1 MHKRSAVSF
10 IVSAFIALAIFSLS
24 GCGGSSSTTATTATG
39 ATVSGQVVTPAKG
52 AKLRAKLP
60 SKSKIQGK
68 SKAARS
74 SVKARTLKNQMIL
87 ARRAKLATAPQVGL
101 EGATCQLIDAETK
114 KAVTDSNGQAI
125 TATTDSNGD
134 YTLNGVPPGKSYAIV
149 ATKLTD
155 SNGDGTL
162 DDGVVI
168 KMAIE
173 EVKEGETAKELPD
186 ANEES
191 TMACEK
197 YLDEV
202 EKHVNDANFD
212 PDSINFDEF
221 LSFYEK
227 MSDEEVENLYD
238 KYDDEIDEAAADGSF
253 DLDEVSEVD
262 SAADAVSDLFTV
274 ADESFEETISSILGS
289 DWETML
295 EALDTA
301 IATADETLHNTLAAQ
316 EATQQKPEE
325 DYFEYLAKELT
336 ALGITTTADELHT
349 NFDQADATLQAT
361 LDNIASTQADI
372 DAAYERFYAEQE
384 LIGFGV
390 DLDDVDTELDSLEDA
405 LAAALA
411 ANPTGSVDSF
421 GGSDFENSAAC
432 PEGMVP
438 DPAGGCTTPS
448 MDGGFMC
455 PEGSTFDETTGGCL
469 DTSGGAVCPTGT
481 HEDTTTGECFPDF
494 ITCPEGSHYDDVSA
508 SCVSDTGGE
517 AVCPEGTVKD
527 PSTGECVL
535 DFNVP
540 DTTQPG
546 ELTEADCLSFG
557 GTYDATTMI
566 CTIPEGNVTTD
577 TTLTQVDC
585 EAKGGHY
592 DTATGECHL
601 PTMTA
606 KAKKASTTG
615 EDPVF
620 LAWEALWE
628 FVDFNKADIVG
639 DTLGITVTKDEVDIV
654 NDLIHVGFVDVDGNN
669 ILEESDVTM
678 DYQAI
683 ETAAQAA
690 VANSTQPSE
699 PDWAAI
705 YADGD
710 ISEEEKTTIEAYYAS
725 FDDYYDAYND
735 AYEAAFNDALTAGI
749 VELGTAKIAW
759 AASAETM
766 VDKFTAIQ
774 NIHDDAYDAY
784 IAAWDGYWA
793 GAGNGYE
800 EAYKAYDAA
809 VDAAY
814 AAVITQTGAAD
825 ADEAQDIISTAYA
838 LAQSAYW
845 DAVDSVYFDDN
856 GNGVADAGEYAYE
869 LLDPAE
875 LNSIASQFDD
885 VPGESLAGDMEGF
898 FDELGASDTQLFTV
912 KDAADSLE
920 NGEITGEEFETTME
934 SVFTQM
940 FKDKGVDEA
949 DVTEFFQDVDTA
961 EADYLADVEDAAD
974 GDDDDGDGV
983 DTVDEA
989 IDDLVTDL
997 KAAMTENLVDASD
1010 AAALVQ
1016 TQQDALLDTLL
1027 MAIAGEKEEEAQAK
1041 LRAKG
1046 KAV

>member
-10 IVSAFIALAIFSLS
+10 IVSAFIALAMFSLA
-24 GCGGSSSTTATTATG
+24 GCGGSSSTTTASSATG
-39 ATVSGQVVTPAKG
+39 ATVKGQIVTPAKG

-74 SVKARTLKNQMIL
+74 QVKARTLKNQMIL
-87 ARRAKLATAPQVGL
+87 ARRAKLATAPEVGL
-101 EGATCQLIDAETK
+101 EGAICQLIDAETK

-125 TATTDSNGD
+125 TATTDASGN
-134 YTLNGVPPGKSYAIV
+134 YTLNAVPPGKSYAVV

-155 SNGDGTL
+155 SNGDGIMEGT
-162 DDGVVI
+162 VI

-173 EVKEGETAKELPD
+173 EVKEGDSEVDLPD

-191 TMACEK
+191 TFACEK

-202 EKHVNDANFD
+202 EKHLNDANFD

-221 LSFYEK
+221 LSFYEG

-238 KYDDEIDEAAADGSF
+238 KYDDEVDQAAADGSF
-253 DLDEVSEVD
+253 DLDEISEVD
-262 SAADAVSDLFTV
+262 SAADVVGDLFTV
-274 ADESFEETISSILGS
+274 ADEAFEGTISSILGS
-289 DWETML
+289 NWETL
-295 EALDTA
+295 LDELDTA
-301 IATADETLHNTLAAQ
+301 ISAADEQLHNSIALQ

-336 ALGITTTADELHT
+336 ALGITTTAVELHT

-361 LDNIASTQADI
+361 LDDTASTQADI

-390 DLDDVDTELDSLEDA
+390 NLADVDTELDSLEDA

-411 ANPTGSVDSF
+411 ANPTGSVDNF

-432 PEGMVP
+432 PDGMEP
-438 DPAGGCTTPS
+438 DPAGGCSAVTEF
-448 MDGGFMC
+448 GC
-455 PEGSTFDETTGGCL
+455 PAGTHLDNATGSCVDDATGA
-469 DTSGGAVCPTGT
+469 AVCPTGT
-481 HEDTTTGECFPDF
+481 HEDATTGKCVPDF
-494 ITCPEGSHYDDVSA
+494 FACPAGSHLDDVTGTCVDDISA
-508 SCVSDTGGE
+508 TT
-517 AVCPEGTVKD
+517 VCPEGMVFD
-527 PSTGECVL
+527 STGACVL
-535 DFNVP
+535 DIP
-540 DTTQPG
+540 HDSTTQPG
-546 ELTEADCLSFG
+546 ELTQAECESFG
-557 GTYDATTMI
+557 GTYDTATGV
-566 CTIPEGNVTTD
+566 CNIPAGGYTTE
-577 TTLTQVDC
+577 TTLTQMEC
-585 EAKGGHY
+585 ETQGGHY
-592 DTATGECHL
+592 DTTTGNCHL
-601 PTMTA
+601 PAATTTA
-606 KAKKASTTG
+606 KAKKAATTG
-615 EDPVF
+615 EDPVYE
-620 LAWEALWE
+620 AWAALWNL
-628 FVDFNKADIVG
+628 VDFMKADIVG
-639 DTLGITVTKDEVDIV
+639 DALGITVTKAEAELVDE
-654 NDLIHVGFVDVDGNN
+654 LIHVGFVDVDGDN
-669 ILEESDVTM
+669 ILEESDVTI

-683 ETAAQAA
+683 EAAAQAA

-705 YADGD
+705 YADGEID
-710 ISEEEKTTIEAYYAS
+710 ETEKAAIEAYYSS

-759 AASAETM
+759 AASAGAM

-774 NIHDDAYDAY
+774 HIQNAAYDAY
-784 IAAWDGYWA
+784 INAWDGYWA

-800 EAYKAYDAA
+800 EAYKAYDEA

-825 ADEAQDIISTAYA
+825 ADEAQDIISTAFA
-838 LAQSAYW
+838 MAQGAYW

-885 VPGESLAGDMEGF
+885 VPGESLAGDMGGF
-898 FDELGASDTQLFTV
+898 FEDLGASDTQLFTV

-920 NGEITGEEFETTME
+920 SGEITGEEFETTME
-934 SVFTQM
+934 SVFKQM
-940 FKDKGVDEA
+940 FTDKGVDEA

-1010 AAALVQ
+1010 TVALVQ
-1016 TQQDALLDTLL
+1016 LQQDALLDTLL

>member
-10 IVSAFIALAIFSLS
+10 ILSAFIALAVFSLS

-60 SKSKIQGK
+60 SKSRIQGK

-74 SVKARTLKNQMIL
+74 LVKARALKNQMIL
-87 ARRAKLATAPQVGL
+87 ARRAKLATAPETGL
-101 EGATCQLIDAETK
+101 SGATCQLMDASTK
-114 KAVTDSNGQAI
+114 KPVTDSNGQAI
-125 TATTDSNGD
+125 TATTDSSGN
-134 YTLNGVPPGKSYAIV
+134 YELKGVPPGKGYAII
-149 ATKLTD
+149 ATKTTT
-155 SNGDGTL
+155 GG
-162 DDGVVI
+162 GAVVI
-168 KMAIE
+168 KVAVE
-173 EVKEGETAKELPD
+173 EVKADQTAVTATK

-191 TMACEK
+191 TLAAEK
-197 YLDEV
+197 YLKEV
-202 EKHVNDANFD
+202 EKAVTEGKDIDTVDFD
-212 PDSINFDEF
+212 K
-221 LSFYEK
+221 LVLFYED
-227 MSDEEVENLYD
+227 MSDEQVEKLYED
-238 KYDDEIDEAAADGSF
+238 YDAAVEKAFADGSLDF
-253 DLDEVSEVD
+253 DEIGEVE
-262 SAADAVSDLFTV
+262 SAADVV
-274 ADESFEETISSILGS
+274 ADLYDFAQDTFESTIASILGTN
-289 DWETML
+289 WETLL
-295 EALDTA
+295 EDLDTA
-301 IATADETLHNTLAAQ
+301 IATADETLHTTLAAL
-316 EATQQKPEE
+316 EAQQTKPEQ
-325 DYFEYLAKELT
+325 DYFEFLADELT

-361 LDNIASTQADI
+361 LDDTASTQADI
-372 DAAYERFYAEQE
+372 DAAYERFYAEQD
-384 LIGFGV
+384 LISFGV
-390 DLDDVDTELDSLEDA
+390 DLADVDTELDSLENA
-405 LAAALA
+405 LASALA
-411 ANPTGSVDSF
+411 ANPTGSVDNF
-421 GGSDFENSAAC
+421 GGSDFENSSAC
-432 PEGMVP
+432 PSGMEP
-438 DPAGGCTTPS
+438 DPAGGCTAIS
-448 MDGGFMC
+448 DFSC
-455 PEGSTFDETTGGCL
+455 PEGTTFDDTKGDCVSPTGEVSCPTGTHEELHESTGTMECVP
-469 DTSGGAVCPTGT
+469 DFVACPDGSHMDDATGKCVDDSSGGAVCP
-481 HEDTTTGECFPDF
+481 
-494 ITCPEGSHYDDVSA
+494 EGMIFDA
-508 SCVSDTGGE
+508 SGN
-517 AVCPEGTVKD
+517 
-527 PSTGECVL
+527 CVL
-535 DFNVP
+535 DVAQP
-540 DTTQPG
+540 VETTD
-546 ELTEADCLSFG
+546 LTQAECEGFG
-557 GTYDATTMI
+557 GTYDTATGV
-566 CTIPEGNVTTD
+566 CNIPEGAFETV
-577 TTLTQVDC
+577 TTLTMEEC
-585 EAKGGHY
+585 EAMSGKY
-592 DTATGECHL
+592 EPDTGNCHL
-601 PTMTA
+601 PTSTTMA

-628 FVDFNKADIVG
+628 FVDFMKADIVG
-639 DTLGITVTKDEVDIV
+639 DTLGITVTEDEVDIV
-654 NDLIHVGFVDVDGNN
+654 NDLIHVGFVDVDGDGM
-669 ILEESDVTM
+669 LDETDVTI

-683 ETAAQAA
+683 EEAAQQAA
-690 VANSTQPSE
+690 ASLTQPAE

-705 YADGD
+705 YEDGD
-710 ISEEEKTTIEAYYAS
+710 ISEAEKATIEAYYAS
-725 FDDYYDAYND
+725 FDDYYDVYND

-749 VELGTAKIAW
+749 VEIGTAKIAW

-774 NIHDDAYDAY
+774 HIQDDAYDAY
-784 IAAWDGYWA
+784 INAWDGYWA
-793 GAGNGYE
+793 GAGSGYE

-825 ADEAQDIISTAYA
+825 ADEAQDIISTAFA
-838 LAQSAYW
+838 MAQGAYW

-869 LLDPAE
+869 LLDPEE

-934 SVFTQM
+934 NVFTQM

-961 EADYLADVEDAAD
+961 EADYLVDVEDAAD

-989 IDDLVTDL
+989 LDDLVTDL

-1016 TQQDALLDTLL
+1016 SQQDALLDTLL